1 MMKKQVMLIG
11 MIGIVLLLSPAAAR
25 ADWLFTPQIG
35 STFGNGSG
43 LSYGASIGW
52 VGDGKFGF
60 EFEWAS
66 TPGVLGGN
74 INDAI
79 DQDLLDRD
87 FDRDLLSDSG
97 SSYMFNAVVG
107 GPKDGANNAFRPYF
121 SGGLGWIKSEV
132 ESDTLLFEDEISNTN
147 FGFNLG
153 GGVMTY
159 VRNVGLRGDIRYYQ
173 TLSGQE
179 FNDVLDIEV
188 GDFDF
193 WRATV
198 GVTFRW

>member
-1 MMKKQVMLIG
+1 MMKKQVMWIG
-11 MIGIVLLLSPAAAR
+11 LIGIVLLLSPAAAR

-35 STFGNGSG
+35 TTITNGAN

-60 EFEWAS
+60 EFEWAVAQS
-66 TPGVLGGN
+66 FLDTDFDDGIVR
-74 INDAI
+74 DF
-79 DQDLLDRD
+79 DHDLLDNRA
-87 FDRDLLSDSG
+87 

-107 GPKDGANNAFRPYF
+107 GPKDGASNTFRPYF
-121 SGGLGWIKSEV
+121 SGGVGWLRSSIESE
-132 ESDTLLFEDEISNTN
+132 ELLFEEDNTK

-159 VRNVGLRGDIRYYQ
+159 VRNIGLRGDVRYYQ
-173 TLSGQE
+173 TMSDSE
-179 FNDVLDIEV
+179 FNDTLGLEI
-188 GDFDF
+188 GDYDF

>member
-1 MMKKQVMLIG
+1 MIKKWVMLTA
-11 MIGIVLLLSPAAAR
+11 VALLLSPAAAR
-25 ADWLFTPQIG
+25 ADWLFTPALG
-35 STFGNGSG
+35 ATLGSG
-43 LSYGASIGW
+43 NSFTYGASIGW
-52 VGDGKFGF
+52 VGDGKFGW
-60 EFEWAS
+60 EFEWAKV
-66 TPGVLGGN
+66 PGFLENN

-79 DQDLLDRD
+79 DRGLENNGIDRTGEFDL
-87 FDRDLLSDSG
+87 FDDSA

-107 GPKDGANNAFRPYF
+107 GPHRGANNAFRPYF
-121 SGGLGWIKSEV
+121 SGGVGWIKSSIENEDLLFD
-132 ESDTLLFEDEISNTN
+132 ESDTN

-159 VRNVGLRGDIRYYQ
+159 LKNVGLRGDIRYYQ
-173 TLSGQE
+173 TMAEST
-179 FNDVLDIEV
+179 FNDDLDLEI

>member
-11 MIGIVLLLSPAAAR
+11 LVCLLLSPAAAR
-25 ADWLFTPQIG
+25 ADWLFTPQLG

-43 LSYGASIGW
+43 FSYGASIGW
-52 VGDGKFGF
+52 VGEGKFGW

-66 TPGVLGGN
+66 TPGILGHN
-74 INDAI
+74 IDDAI
-79 DQDLLDRD
+79 NHDLIDRD
-87 FDRDLLSDSG
+87 FDRDLLDDSAA
-97 SSYMFNAVVG
+97 SYMFNAVVG
-107 GPKDGANNAFRPYF
+107 GPRRGSNNAFRPFF
-121 SGGLGWIKSEV
+121 SGGLGWMKSSI
-132 ESDTLLFEDEISNTN
+132 ESDTLLFDEELSDTN

-159 VRNVGLRGDIRYYQ
+159 FSNVGLRGDIRYYQ
-173 TLSGQE
+173 TMSGQQV
-179 FNDVLDIEV
+179 NDVLDIEV
-188 GDFDF
+188 GDYDF